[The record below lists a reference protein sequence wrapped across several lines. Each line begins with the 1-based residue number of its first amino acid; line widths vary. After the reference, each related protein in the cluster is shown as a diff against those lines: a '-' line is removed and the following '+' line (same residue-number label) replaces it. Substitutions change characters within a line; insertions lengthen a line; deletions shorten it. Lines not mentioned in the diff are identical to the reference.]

1 MPKWYHPDIL
11 DNGLAH
17 VEAQI
22 DASHTVKLH
31 YLKAYAA
38 ADSYATVA
46 GNSIGSVAL
55 AGADLALSDQ
65 GTNGRQLTVAA
76 KNITATADSGATPDT
91 HVAILDETDSKVLIV
106 TDETSD
112 AQILT
117 GNIIAVPSW
126 NAKMNQPV

>member
-1 MPKWYHPDIL
+1 MPKWYHPDLL
-11 DNGLAH
+11 DNGLAR

-22 DASHTVKLH
+22 DASHNVKLH

-38 ADSYATVA
+38 ADSYATVT

-55 AGADLALSDQ
+55 TGADLALSDQ
-65 GTNGRQLTVAA
+65 GTNGRQLTIAA

-126 NAKMNQPV
+126 NAKMNQPA